1 MSCILF
7 QCTCFWFYDGSLCHP
22 RMFKQSPY
30 WKHPIS
36 LKLHA
41 TIPQFII
48 SWALTKILLPNNG
61 SLMSRDYL
69 VFKTHKC
76 DLYEVFDGNPLDM
89 PSSRCYIR
97 NWYHWRLNGFA
108 STMSLIGYRWEFD
121 VCDESDFMRNTCN
134 NRVLQYQ

>member
-1 MSCILF
+1 MYMLSENVE
-7 QCTCFWFYDGSLCHP
+7 TKSL
-22 RMFKQSPY
+22 
-30 WKHPIS
+30 
-36 LKLHA
+36 LKAPLKFHA

-48 SWALTKILLPNNG
+48 SCALTKILLPNNG

-97 NWYHWRLNGFA
+97 N
-108 STMSLIGYRWEFD
+108 
-121 VCDESDFMRNTCN
+121 
-134 NRVLQYQ
+134 

>member
-1 MSCILF
+1 M
-7 QCTCFWFYDGSLCHP
+7 
-22 RMFKQSPY
+22 
-30 WKHPIS
+30 
-36 LKLHA
+36 
-41 TIPQFII
+41 
-48 SWALTKILLPNNG
+48 PNNG

-134 NRVLQYQ
+134 NRVLKYQWISYLWFSFVACVCCKFRQLSTKKSCISNTKVIKVTLFIDNLWRKQHHLVTE